1 MNWAWEHRGLLGD
14 LTGEHLYLAFVPVLI
29 GFALGLPLGVLASR
43 VPAVRVPLRALAWA
57 GAVVPSIALFVFLPG
72 VLDTKI
78 ADRANVVASLS
89 VFTVAVLA
97 RGVVEGLASVPPH
110 VRQTADAIGY
120 APRALLL
127 RVELPIA
134 LPAVVAA
141 LRVAAVSCVSLV
153 SLGAVIGLGGLGQ
166 LFTDG
171 FLRNFETEIIV
182 GAVLT
187 VALSVAVDQL
197 LVRVQRVVAPWARL
211 VPVR

>member
-1 MNWAWEHRGLLGD
+1 MNWAWEHRGLLWD
-14 LTGEHLYLAFVPVLI
+14 LAAEHMYLAFVPVLI
-29 GFALGLPLGVLASR
+29 GFALALPLGVLAHR
-43 VPAVRVPLRALAWA
+43 VPGLRGPLRALTWA
-57 GAVVPSIALFVFLPG
+57 GAAVPSIALFVFLPG
-72 VLDTKI
+72 VLDTRI
-78 ADRANVVASLS
+78 GERANVVASLS
-89 VFTVAVLA
+89 VFTLAVLA
-97 RGVVEGLASVPPH
+97 RGVVDGLASVPPH

-120 APRALLL
+120 GPRALLT

-134 LPAVVAA
+134 LPAIVAA

-187 VALSVAVDQL
+187 VTLSVLADQL
-197 LVRVQRVVAPWARL
+197 LVRVQRVLAPWARL